1 MLLDSEPRG
10 KCSGNP
16 IPAIHHLHS
25 FVEAT
30 NVEATHT
37 EHPWVAGT
45 MLGSGYA
52 EMLLGIW
59 WGGKLP

>member
-1 MLLDSEPRG
+1 MLLDSEPRQ
-10 KCSGNP
+10 CSGNP

-45 MLGSGYA
+45 MLAVYA
-52 EMLLGIW
+52 EMLLG
-59 WGGKLP
+59 